1 MTAPYGVTQFEF
13 NDFDLAE
20 GRVWFC
26 DVTHGTPPWKPLY
39 LMYGWA
45 LYTRIQRCY
54 ERLHVPNS
62 KGWDVRIKDG
72 YVYVG
77 VMLTSEHE
85 AKQRAP
91 IFREKIR
98 PFVEDFNGQWDRE
111 KHALKKTYEDLR
123 AKHGLESYDSIS
135 ALAGIELSDLW
146 EEYLLVHT
154 KQWDV
159 HMGNFIPIYYLF
171 GLFENTARELLG
183 LGHSS
188 PLFSKVMSG
197 FDSSA
202 LGFNREIWALGRLAL
217 ELDTAQAFAGT
228 EDAEVVI
235 GTLRESAAG
244 NRWLAAYDRFLELY
258 GWRCE
263 RMLEWAT
270 PTWLEK
276 PSLGIPLIRLAVAA
290 GAASSLGEK
299 QRQAVQE
306 REEAEKELLARVPAE
321 QRDWFAI
328 LMRSAQ
334 NAGYFSEDHTY
345 YCDLYTSA
353 MGRWITREIGR
364 RFAEAGAID
373 NLEDIYF
380 LIPGEISKALI
391 PMDRVKLQSYVDA
404 RKQEW
409 EGYLTATP
417 EMLLGNAAAMAEIA
431 RRDPVISAAASVP
444 REREDVKADLYG
456 SASVPGVVEGI
467 ARVVMTEHELGGLQP
482 GEILVAPGTSAQ
494 WTPAF
499 EIAGGIV
506 TDGGGALS
514 HAVIVAREYRLPAV
528 TGTQA
533 ATRTIKSGDKV
544 RVDGDLG
551 LVFVTTRTRAV
562 ESHLDPEPRK

>member
-13 NDFDLAE
+13 NEFDLT
-20 GRVWFC
+20 GDKVWFC

-54 ERLHVPNS
+54 ERLNVPNS
-62 KGWDVRIKDG
+62 RGWDVRIKDG

-77 VMLTSEHE
+77 VMLTSGQE
-85 AKQRAP
+85 ARERAP
-91 IFREKIR
+91 VFREKIR
-98 PFVEDFNGQWDRE
+98 PYIEDFKGLWDKE
-111 KHALKKTYEDLR
+111 KQQLKKTYEVLR
-123 AKHGLESYDSIS
+123 AKYGLEFYGGIS
-135 ALAGIELSDLW
+135 AISNIDLSDLW
-146 EEYLLVHT
+146 EEYLSVHT

-171 GLFENTARELLG
+171 GLFENMARELLA
-183 LGHSS
+183 LDHSS

-202 LGFNREIWALGRLAL
+202 LGFNREIWDLGRLAL
-217 ELDTAQAFAGT
+217 ELELAQVFT
-228 EDAEVVI
+228 NPEDAEAVMA
-235 GTLRESAAG
+235 TLRQTSAG
-244 NRWLAAYDRFLELY
+244 KSWLAAYDNFLEVY

-276 PSLGIPLIRLAVAA
+276 PSLGIPLVRLAVIS
-290 GAASSLGEK
+290 GATSSLEEK
-299 QRQAVQE
+299 QNQAVRE
-306 REEAEKELLARVPAE
+306 REEAERELLAKVPPE
-321 QRDWFAI
+321 QRDWFAV
-328 LMRSAQ
+328 LMKAAQ
-334 NAGYFSEDHTY
+334 NASYFSEDHTY

-373 NLEDIYF
+373 DAEDVYF

-391 PMDRVKLQSYVDA
+391 PMGRVRLQSYVDV

-409 EGYLTATP
+409 EGYLSTTP
-417 EMLLGNAAAMAEIA
+417 EMLLGNPAVMAEVA

-444 REREDVKADLYG
+444 RVREDMKADLYG
-456 SASVPGVVEGI
+456 SASVPGVAEGI
-467 ARVVMTEHELGGLQP
+467 ARVVMTEHELGDLQP

-499 EIAGGIV
+499 EIAGGVV

-533 ATRTIKSGDKV
+533 ATRKIKTGDKV

-551 LVFVTTRTRAV
+551 LVFINQDGAR
-562 ESHLDPEPRK
+562 

>member
-1 MTAPYGVTQFEF
+1 MSPPYGVTQFEF
-13 NDFDLAE
+13 NEFDLTDDK
-20 GRVWFC
+20 VWFC
-26 DVTHGTPPWKPLY
+26 DVVHGTPPWKPLY

-45 LYTRIQRCY
+45 LYSRIQRCY
-54 ERLHVPNS
+54 ERLQVPNS

-77 VMLTSEHE
+77 VMLTSEEE
-85 AKQRAP
+85 ARERAP

-98 PFVEDFNGQWDRE
+98 PYIEDFNGLWDRE
-111 KHALKKTYEDLR
+111 KQELKRTYEDLR
-123 AKHGLESYDSIS
+123 AKYGLDTYEAIRGIS
-135 ALAGIELSDLW
+135 NIDLSDLW

-154 KQWDV
+154 RQWDV

-171 GLFENTARELLG
+171 GLFENMARDLLG
-183 LGHSS
+183 LDHSH
-188 PLFSKVMSG
+188 PLVSRVMSG

-202 LGFNREIWALGRLAL
+202 LRFNRDLWDLGRLVIDLGLAQDFTDADDPEAVMSKL
-217 ELDTAQAFAGT
+217 ERTDTGKT
-228 EDAEVVI
+228 
-235 GTLRESAAG
+235 
-244 NRWLAAYDRFLELY
+244 WLAAYHKFLEIY

-276 PSLGIPLIRLAVAA
+276 PSLGIPLVRLAVAS
-290 GAASSLGEK
+290 GATSNLDEK
-299 QRQAVQE
+299 QRQAIRE
-306 REEAEKELLARVPAE
+306 RQEAEQELLAKVPVE
-321 QRDWFAI
+321 QRDWFGV
-328 LMRSAQ
+328 LMKAAQ
-334 NAGYFSEDHTY
+334 NANYFSEDHTY

-364 RFAEAGAID
+364 RFAAAGAID
-373 NLEDIYF
+373 DPEDVYF
-380 LIPGEISKALI
+380 LIPGEMYKALI
-391 PMDRVKLQSYVDA
+391 PMDRVRLQGYVSS
-404 RKQEW
+404 RKREW
-409 EGYLTATP
+409 EGYLSVTP
-417 EMLLGNAAAMAEIA
+417 EMLLGNPAIMSEIA

-444 REREDVKADLYG
+444 KIRQDLKADLFG
-456 SASVPGVVEGI
+456 AASVPGVAEGV
-467 ARVVMTEHELGGLQP
+467 ARVIMTEHELGDLQP

-528 TGTQA
+528 TGTQE
-533 ATRTIKSGDKV
+533 ATRKIKTGDRV

-551 LVFVTTRTRAV
+551 IVFIN
-562 ESHLDPEPRK
+562 P